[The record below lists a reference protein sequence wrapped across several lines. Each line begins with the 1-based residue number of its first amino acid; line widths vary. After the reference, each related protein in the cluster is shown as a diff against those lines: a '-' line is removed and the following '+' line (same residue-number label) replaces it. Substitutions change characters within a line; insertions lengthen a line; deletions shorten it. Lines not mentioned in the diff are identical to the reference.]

1 MLFLKNKLKLRNYQ
15 EQILGKIV
23 GKNSFVVLPTGAG
36 KTIIA
41 IALAALN
48 IDKGKI
54 LIMAPTKP
62 LTVQHEKSFKE
73 YFQPEEKIIH
83 LTGAIPP
90 IRRKELWKTSKII
103 CATPQTIE
111 SDLIKRYFKP
121 EDISLVV
128 FDEAHRAVGE
138 YAYVWLAKQ
147 FGKTSQILAL
157 SASPASDKER
167 LELIKENLK
176 IDNFELLSEENPQ
189 LKKYLK
195 EKKIERVMIDLPEEY
210 KKIKA
215 FLQKLLRKH
224 VTILHSRQALKSKE
238 IEDLRKL
245 ELLKAQRALFAQTE
259 KGPETYF
266 IVSELT
272 VLIKLLHLIE
282 TLETQSLKTFIAAM
296 DKIEKDSKSTKA
308 SKKILDDWDF
318 KRARISAQN
327 IVEEGIEHPKIGKIL
342 ELTKKDDE
350 KIIIFSQLRKTVEII
365 TEQINLNT
373 RSRAKAFVG
382 QKEGMTQKKQIE
394 TLEKFK
400 DGEFNVLVATSVS
413 EEGLHIENADIGI
426 FFEPVPS
433 ALRTIQ
439 RRGRIG
445 RINIGKV
452 YMLITRDTIDEKYYW
467 VSYHKERRMKELL
480 ENES

>member
-1 MLFLKNKLKLRNYQ
+1 MQFLKDKLKLRTYQ

-23 GKNSFVVLPTGAG
+23 DKNSFVVLPTGTG

-41 IALAALN
+41 IALAAFN
-48 IDKGKI
+48 IEKGKI

-73 YFQPEEKIIH
+73 YFQPNEEITH

-90 IRRKELWKTSKII
+90 SKRKELWKTSKII

-121 EDISLVV
+121 EDISLAV

-147 FGKTSQILAL
+147 FGETSQILAL
-157 SASPASDKER
+157 SASPASDQER
-167 LELIKENLK
+167 LNEIKKNLLIDTFELIT
-176 IDNFELLSEENPQ
+176 EENPH
-189 LKKYLK
+189 LKKHLK
-195 EKKIERVMIDLPEEY
+195 EKRIERIMIELPEDY
-210 KKIKA
+210 KKVKA

-224 VTILHSRQALKSKE
+224 VTILHSREALKSKE
-238 IEDLRKL
+238 IEDLRKV
-245 ELLKAQRALFAQTE
+245 ELLKTQRALFSQIE

-266 IVSELT
+266 LVSELT

-282 TLETQSLKTFIAAM
+282 TLETQSLRTFVAAM

-318 KRARISAQN
+318 KRARITTQN
-327 IVEEGIEHPKIGKIL
+327 IIEEGIEHPKIAKIL
-342 ELTKKDDE
+342 ELTKNKDE
-350 KIIIFSQLRKTVEII
+350 KIIIFSQLRKTVELV
-365 TEQINLNT
+365 TEQINLHT

-394 TLEKFK
+394 TLEQFK

-452 YMLITRDTIDEKYYW
+452 YMLITKDTIDEKYYW

>member
-1 MLFLKNKLKLRNYQ
+1 MQFLKDKLKLRTYQ
-15 EQILGKIV
+15 EQILGKII
-23 GKNSFVVLPTGAG
+23 GKNSFVVLPTGSG

-41 IALAALN
+41 IALASLN

-62 LTVQHEKSFKE
+62 LVVQHEKSFKE
-73 YFQPEEKIIH
+73 YFQPEEEIIH
-83 LTGAIPP
+83 LTGAIPS
-90 IRRKELWKTSKII
+90 IQRKELWKTSKII

-121 EDISLVV
+121 EDISLAV

-167 LELIKENLK
+167 LDTIKENLK
-176 IDNFELLSEENPQ
+176 IDNFELLTEENPH

-195 EKKIERVMIDLPEEY
+195 EKKIERVMIDLPEDY

-224 VTILHSRQALKSKE
+224 VTILHSRQALKSEE
-238 IEDLRKL
+238 IKDLRKL
-245 ELLKAQRALFAQTE
+245 ELLKTQQVLFAQTE

-266 IVSELT
+266 LVSELT

-296 DKIEKDSKSTKA
+296 NKIEKDSKSIKA
-308 SKKILDDWDF
+308 SKRILDDWDF
-318 KRARISAQN
+318 KRARISAQK
-327 IVEEGIEHPKIGKIL
+327 IAEEGIEHPKIAKIL
-342 ELTKKDDE
+342 ELTKKGDE
-350 KIIIFSQLRKTVEII
+350 KIIIFSQLRKTVELI
-365 TEQINLNT
+365 TDQINLNT
-373 RSRAKAFVG
+373 RSRAKAFIG

-394 TLEKFK
+394 TLEQFK
-400 DGEFNVLVATSVS
+400 DDEFNVLVATSVS

>member
-1 MLFLKNKLKLRNYQ
+1 
-15 EQILGKIV
+15 
-23 GKNSFVVLPTGAG
+23 
-36 KTIIA
+36 
-41 IALAALN
+41 
-48 IDKGKI
+48 
-54 LIMAPTKP
+54 
-62 LTVQHEKSFKE
+62 
-73 YFQPEEKIIH
+73 
-83 LTGAIPP
+83 
-90 IRRKELWKTSKII
+90 
-103 CATPQTIE
+103 
-111 SDLIKRYFKP
+111 
-121 EDISLVV
+121 
-128 FDEAHRAVGE
+128 
-138 YAYVWLAKQ
+138 
-147 FGKTSQILAL
+147 
-157 SASPASDKER
+157 
-167 LELIKENLK
+167 
-176 IDNFELLSEENPQ
+176 
-189 LKKYLK
+189 
-195 EKKIERVMIDLPEEY
+195 MIDLPEDY

-238 IEDLRKL
+238 IKDLRKL

-266 IVSELT
+266 LVSELT

-296 DKIEKDSKSTKA
+296 NKIEKDSKSIKA

-327 IVEEGIEHPKIGKIL
+327 IAEAGIEHPKIAKIL
-342 ELTKKDDE
+342 ELTKDGDE
-350 KIIIFSQLRKTVEII
+350 KIIIFSQLRKTVELI

-373 RSRAKAFVG
+373 RSRAKAFIG

-394 TLEKFK
+394 TLEQFK
-400 DGEFNVLVATSVS
+400 DDEFNVLVATSVS

-452 YMLITRDTIDEKYYW
+452 YMLITKDTIDEKYYW